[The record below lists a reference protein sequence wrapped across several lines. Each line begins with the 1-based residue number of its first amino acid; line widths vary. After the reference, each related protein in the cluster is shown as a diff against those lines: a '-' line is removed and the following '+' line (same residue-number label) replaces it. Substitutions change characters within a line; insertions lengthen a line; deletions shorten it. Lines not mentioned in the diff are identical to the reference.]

1 MPRSFACF
9 LSAASLASSSAW
21 PERDIHTTPQ
31 KQKVDATMWLSE
43 VSHFCS
49 VVTHGRLLRAST
61 APCPVAMVSS
71 TTTIFQGIPRK
82 SGHELSPKRTLY
94 VPRPSWQT
102 LPVEDRAPSP
112 DGTGQALK
120 MSDMPMHLRCA
131 LRVWWFSEYLCDRQ
145 HCRACMTTLCVERQ
159 RLEIY
164 RVAGWIDQ
172 RHIRALCC
180 NRKHTAIQ
188 PESVLLRKLS
198 RKLAG
203 QRTQSATTWPL
214 VQDEF
219 AITTS
224 ARRPTS
230 P

>member
-1 MPRSFACF
+1 
-9 LSAASLASSSAW
+9 
-21 PERDIHTTPQ
+21 
-31 KQKVDATMWLSE
+31 
-43 VSHFCS
+43 
-49 VVTHGRLLRAST
+49 
-61 APCPVAMVSS
+61 MVSS
-71 TTTIFQGIPRK
+71 TARRSKACHVSQAINYQQSVLYAHLDHLGESFQLKTVRLLRT
-82 SGHELSPKRTLY
+82 ELSKHSTCQMFTSRLQL
-94 VPRPSWQT
+94 SW
-102 LPVEDRAPSP
+102 RS
-112 DGTGQALK
+112 K
-120 MSDMPMHLRCA
+120 
-131 LRVWWFSEYLCDRQ
+131 YLCDRQ